1 MPVRFTYRVGALI
14 AGLVLCL
21 PATSDAADS
30 SKLATRGKAILQ
42 EKCGRCHAVEAVGDS
57 PLKMAPPMRDIYV
70 RFAPR
75 ELRAELMEGKVSRH
89 KEMPQIDFSEEDADA
104 ILAYLYAL
112 AAGK

>member
-1 MPVRFTYRVGALI
+1 
-14 AGLVLCL
+14 
-21 PATSDAADS
+21 
-30 SKLATRGKAILQ
+30 
-42 EKCGRCHAVEAVGDS
+42 
-57 PLKMAPPMRDIYV
+57 MRDIYV

-75 ELRAELMEGKVSRH
+75 ELRAELIEGKVSRH